1 MDTIICGISAIEY
14 WRAPPV
20 VGLLASCE
28 EDDPLLRGVVS
39 PEELLMARQQVF
51 ESSPL
56 GRKVI
61 PGGYAWNAAGE
72 HTHRIVEAAPYLAH
86 ALSLPVHILVSS
98 SRQMHEST
106 VIKPCL
112 WSATIPFGS
121 LQQIGDGLWVQRPE
135 FALLQLM
142 GSSSLGNSALLVAE
156 HIGAYSPYRAPR
168 PYLTLMDGVARRGGR
183 GLFDGWKP
191 VKRKDGSF
199 ADLWSR
205 GPLCTPEGLAE
216 IAEVAETKRGA
227 RRLKDLS
234 SHIAPGA
241 ASPFEAKTGIM
252 LGLPRALGGEGHEGM
267 SFNARIDLNREA
279 RNLAKRHHCFA
290 DLFWEDAALDL
301 ECQSGLAHDN
311 EEGYLSDAD
320 RASAL
325 MHMGVTVLPV
335 TYGQLN
341 DDRSFAALSAT
352 VASLRGVALRKRG
365 PHQEELAS
373 QLRDDLFGR

>member
-14 WRAPPV
+14 WRVPPV
-20 VGLLASCE
+20 VGFLASCE
-28 EDDPLLRGVVS
+28 EDDPLLRGVAS
-39 PEELLMARQQVF
+39 PEELLAARLQVF

-56 GRKVI
+56 GCKVI
-61 PGGYAWNAAGE
+61 SGGYAWNTAGE
-72 HTHRIVEAAPYLAH
+72 HARRIAEAAPHLAH
-86 ALSLPVHILVSS
+86 ALSLPIHILVSS
-98 SRQMHEST
+98 SRQMHESS
-106 VIKPCL
+106 VVKPCL
-112 WSATIPFGS
+112 WSAPIPFGS

-142 GSSSLGNSALLVAE
+142 GSSSFGNSALLVAE
-156 HIGAYSPYRAPR
+156 HLGAYSPYRVPR
-168 PYLTLMDGVARRGGR
+168 PYLPLIDRVARRGRR
-183 GLFDGWKP
+183 GFFDGWKP

-205 GPLCTPEGLAE
+205 GPLCTPDRLIE
-216 IAEVAETKRGA
+216 IAEVAETKRGT
-227 RRLKDLS
+227 RRLKDLAL
-234 SHIAPGA
+234 HIPPGA
-241 ASPFEAKTGIM
+241 ASPFEAKAGIM
-252 LGLPRALGGEGHEGM
+252 LCLPRGLGGEGHEGM

-335 TYGQLN
+335 TYGQLE
-341 DDRSFAALSAT
+341 DERSFDALSAT
-352 VASLRGVALRKRG
+352 VASLRGVALRRRG
-365 PHQEELAS
+365 PHQEELAAR
-373 QLRDDLFGR
+373 LREDLFGR